1 MQLSVQENGLNID
14 KMSNGLYNG
23 NNNFPTMTRSEYV
36 DEYSELT
43 TYYEQQ
49 KQEEKKYLPFYIAIT
64 VVAIAVIIY
73 CICAQNIVG
82 IFILW
87 VLMAPLNYR
96 RFLRRSGFSWKEIT
110 RSAMVTMF
118 LFAFPLGSYINR
130 IKQIDK
136 KEKQKIQELEDRKAF
151 CISIGTY
158 DVEK

>member
-1 MQLSVQENGLNID
+1 
-14 KMSNGLYNG
+14 MSNGLYS
-23 NNNFPTMTRSEYV
+23 NNSGLPTMTRSEYV
-36 DEYSELT
+36 EEYSELIA
-43 TYYEQQ
+43 YYEQQ

-64 VVAIAVIIY
+64 IVAVAVIIY

-110 RSAMVTMF
+110 QSAMLTML
-118 LFAFPLGSYINR
+118 LFAFPLGSYLNR
-130 IKQIDK
+130 IRQINK
-136 KEKQKIQELEDRKAF
+136 KEKQKIQELEEKKAF

-158 DVEK
+158 NAEK